1 MKKIMLHEPD
11 TSVFEVMSLTLIEKG
26 YTIRPFPY
34 SHPIPIREIL
44 DFRPDLVI
52 IDFFQDHSLPT
63 KIAALVRSVLPA
75 TGLILSSCNFDIG
88 KTYINM
94 GFDYYLS
101 KPFDIDQFAKLVNIY
116 SQKAKLP
123 KHKIESL

>member
-1 MKKIMLHEPD
+1 MLHEPD
-11 TSVFEVMSLTLIEKG
+11 TSVFEVMSLILIEKG

-34 SHPIPIREIL
+34 TNPTLTREIL
-44 DFRPDLVI
+44 DFRPDLII

-63 KIAALVRSVLPA
+63 KIASLVRSVLPS
-75 TGLILSSCNFDIG
+75 TGLILSSCNFDID
-88 KTYINM
+88 KIYINM

-123 KHKIESL
+123 KHKIDKSVDQ